1 MVRGEEFW
9 EAQRYMYLFP
19 NNKQMHGH
27 ELGIEVHLQCE
38 QFSLTFVLGKI
49 LCTGKDA
56 RITHLWETNWK
67 YGNMESFLSTLTSWK
82 T

>member
-1 MVRGEEFW
+1 MVMSW
-9 EAQRYMYLFP
+9 
-19 NNKQMHGH
+19 
-27 ELGIEVHLQCE
+27 VHLQCE
-38 QFSLTFVLGKI
+38 KLSLTFVLGKI